1 MTSTRREPQ
10 RVSEQAVQWLCEL
23 ADADPA
29 REEAFFAWLRKSPHH
44 VEEFLFATATW
55 RRLRELGAGQRS
67 SVDEVLAELR
77 SSGDEGNVVSFG
89 KMLDEAPAS
98 ASRAR
103 PRAADRSWRRARWA
117 AAAAIVAVMI
127 ALGFQAYPG
136 AEVYETSVG
145 EQRTVP
151 LPDGSVLYLN
161 TASRARLKFSQ
172 QSREIALLS
181 GEALF
186 TVARD
191 AARPFRVIAGSAV
204 VQAVGTQ
211 FNVRQSERGT
221 RVSVLEGRVKV
232 THRTRPLAQP
242 IDDPGEGAVPK
253 SGTVRAT
260 IAGAGLLDAGEE
272 ATVAADGGIVRH
284 ASADVTRAV
293 AWRERRVV
301 FRTERLEN
309 VAEELNRYGT
319 RRFRVIGDRARS
331 IRLTATFDVDSPES
345 LVSFLQRYGDLS
357 VSADGEGFVIRDGA
371 PAGPK

>member
-10 RVSEQAVQWLCEL
+10 GVSEQAVQWLCEL
-23 ADADPA
+23 AEADPA

-55 RRLRELGAGQRS
+55 RRLRELGAGQRP
-67 SVDEVLAELR
+67 SVDEVLGELR
-77 SSGDEGNVVSFG
+77 SSGNEGNVVSFG
-89 KMLDEAPAS
+89 KELGEGPAPALQ
-98 ASRAR
+98 AR
-103 PRAADRSWRRARWA
+103 PRVANHFWRRARWA
-117 AAAAIVAVMI
+117 AAAAIVAVVI
-127 ALGFQAYPG
+127 ALGFRAHHG

-161 TASRARLKFSQ
+161 TASRARLHFSQ

-191 AARPFRVIAGSAV
+191 AARPFRVITGSAV

-211 FNVRQSERGT
+211 FNVRQSAQGT
-221 RVSVLEGRVKV
+221 RVSVLEGRVKI
-232 THRTRPLAQP
+232 THRTRAQP
-242 IDDPGEGAVPK
+242 TGSAGGGASASRPGTGQA
-253 SGTVRAT
+253 AT
-260 IAGAGLLDAGEE
+260 AGADLLGAGEE
-272 ATVAADGGIVRH
+272 ATVVDDGDIVRH
-284 ASADVTRAV
+284 ASGDVARAV

-301 FRTERLEN
+301 FRAERLEN
-309 VAEELNRYGT
+309 VVAELNRYGT

-331 IRLTATFDVDSPES
+331 MRLTATFDVDSPES

-357 VSADGEGFVIRDGA
+357 VRADGEGFVIRDGTPAA
-371 PAGPK
+371 PK

>member
-1 MTSTRREPQ
+1 MTGTRREPQ
-10 RVSEQAVQWLCEL
+10 GVSEQAVQWLCEL

-55 RRLRELGAGQRS
+55 RRLRELGASQRS
-67 SVDEVLAELR
+67 SVDEVLGELR
-77 SSGDEGNVVSFG
+77 SSSGEGNVVSFG
-89 KMLDEAPAS
+89 KTLDEAPAS
-98 ASRAR
+98 ASQAR
-103 PRAADRSWRRARWA
+103 PRAADRSWRRARLA
-117 AAAAIVAVMI
+117 AAATIVAVMI

-232 THRTRPLAQP
+232 THRTRSLAQP
-242 IDDPGEGAVPK
+242 IDGPGEGAVPK
-253 SGTVRAT
+253 SGTGRAT

-284 ASADVTRAV
+284 ASADITRVV

-301 FRTERLEN
+301 FRAERLEN

-357 VSADGEGFVIRDGA
+357 VSADGEGFVIRDGT